1 MIADL
6 AARLFDEDAAIPP
19 AWIRDSDSVSWH
31 RPGLV
36 SAWVDD
42 LGQSDLE
49 QRLGC
54 PLDGNLLT
62 WWTASAQQ
70 EHAGA
75 ADCSLWG
82 QADRLLDQHATSILR
97 IQLTAVLRMGFHHS
111 PRLVDWVAQRLL
123 VVAVPTSVSVD
134 LVEVDRALHPPV
146 AALLRA
152 RGAATP
158 AQQRVVEL
166 RQDRRARWAAMRER
180 MAARR
185 RDTGGPPTAMLPGLV
200 STTGEQ
206 AWRRGCT
213 RPRRSSPRRR
223 RSCS

>member
-1 MIADL
+1 M
-6 AARLFDEDAAIPP
+6 
-19 AWIRDSDSVSWH
+19 IRDSGSASWH

-42 LGQSDLE
+42 VGRFDLE

-54 PLDGNLLT
+54 PMDGNLLT
-62 WWTASAQQ
+62 RRTANAQQ

-82 QADRLLDQHATSILR
+82 QADRMLDQHATSILR
-97 IQLTAVLRMGFHHS
+97 IRLAAALGMGFHHS
-111 PRLVDWVAQRLL
+111 PRLVEWVADRVL

-146 AALLRA
+146 AALLRTC
-152 RGAATP
+152 GAPTQ

-166 RQDRRARWAAMRER
+166 RAERRARWAALREQV
-180 MAARR
+180 AARR
-185 RDTGGPPTAMLPGLV
+185 RDRDGALPAMLPGLV

-206 AWRRGCT
+206 A
-213 RPRRSSPRRR
+213 
-223 RSCS
+223 